1 MPQLTV
7 DIGGRPGVDC
17 RGYCDYCYFR
27 HAKDV
32 PPFGCRHCP
41 PFRKGCDYCS
51 RSVKERYTGFRE
63 LPEIANDILANLQM
77 MEGELTRVTVSG
89 GGDPSCY
96 PRFRELVELIAG
108 MEAPLHIGYT
118 SGKGF
123 DDRSLAR
130 FLLDHGLAEIS
141 FTIFASRPRLRKR
154 WMHDP
159 TPEVSL
165 GILEELCGGCDVYG
179 AAVVIPGVN
188 DGEVLRETCGWLEE
202 RGAKG
207 LILMRFANTPDAG
220 LILENA
226 PILKGQRTHTVGEF
240 RDLVSDLAK
249 EFRMKITGTPLWDPE
264 IGSPFAIL
272 AEPDLLDRL
281 PRVTGRAS
289 VITGRVAAPYVRDIL
304 ERRGFQGN
312 VLAAEKDIACLIT
325 IRDLERLDLGDLED
339 VVIYPGRAFVHDE
352 EAREVLSRDGR
363 DREVIRGP
371 ETLTADGETS
381 MGMTRN
387 QVLEME
393 LEGIGNL
400 IRLINQYGQKE

>member
-51 RSVKERYTGFRE
+51 RSVKERYTGFRN
-63 LPEIANDILANLQM
+63 LPAIAEDVLANLQM
-77 MEGELTRVTVSG
+77 MEGDLTRVTVSG

-96 PRFRELVELIAG
+96 PRFRELVELISG

-123 DDRSLAR
+123 DDPSLSR
-130 FLLDHGLAEIS
+130 FLLDQGLAEIS
-141 FTIFASRPRLRKR
+141 FTIFASSPRLRKR

-165 GILEELCGGCDVYG
+165 TILEDLCGGCDVYG

-207 LILMRFANTPDAG
+207 LILMRFANTRESG
-220 LILENA
+220 LILGNE
-226 PILKGQRTHTVGEF
+226 PILKGRREHTVEEF
-240 RDLVSDLAK
+240 RDLVTDLSR

-272 AEPDLLDRL
+272 SEDGLLDRL
-281 PRVTGRAS
+281 PRVTGRAT
-289 VITGRVAAPYVRDIL
+289 VITGRVAAPLIQEIL
-304 ERRGFQGN
+304 DRRGYRCR
-312 VLAAEKDIACLIT
+312 VVAAEKDIACLIT
-325 IRDLERLDLGDLED
+325 IDDLERLDPGDLEG
-339 VVIYPGRAFVHDE
+339 VVIFPGRAFVHDE
-352 EAREVLSRDGR
+352 EARGVLSRDGR
-363 DREVIRGP
+363 DRAVVRGP

-400 IRLINQYGQKE
+400 IRLINQYGSG